1 MRGVK
6 AIMEG
11 MTMNVVKIVVICLGG
26 SLALFL
32 GPSLV
37 EAAGD
42 PTKGKAIYEKYCMA
56 CHGLQGKG
64 DGPAGK
70 MLKPPA
76 ANFISAESKKKSDA
90 DLRHVIEKGKPGT
103 AMGPWKPPLSDADI
117 NEVLVYLSTLRK

>member
-1 MRGVK
+1 
-6 AIMEG
+6 
-11 MTMNVVKIVVICLGG
+11 MTMNVTNVVVICLGG
-26 SLALFL
+26 SLALFFL
-32 GPSLV
+32 GPSHV
-37 EAAGD
+37 EAAGG
-42 PTKGKAIYEKYCMA
+42 PAKGKAIYEKYCMA
-56 CHGLQGKG
+56 CHGSQGKG

-76 ANFISAESKKKSDA
+76 ANLTSAESMKKTEA